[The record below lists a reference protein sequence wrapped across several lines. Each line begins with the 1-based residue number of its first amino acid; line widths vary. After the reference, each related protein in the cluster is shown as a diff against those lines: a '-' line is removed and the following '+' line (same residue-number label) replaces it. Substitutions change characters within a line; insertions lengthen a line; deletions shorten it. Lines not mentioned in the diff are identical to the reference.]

1 MNLFLRPANR
11 DDAEIVLEW
20 RNDKQTRENS
30 FSKDVIDLDTHL
42 KWFEGKLSDENCF
55 FYILMDD
62 EKRVGQIHIDRMN
75 DIGEV
80 SYMIAPDQRGKGYGK
95 HIIKLI
101 DGLMKDKVKVLVG
114 LVEDSN
120 TASRKCFEANSYS
133 ELSGGNLVCFVKT
146 L

>member
-55 FYILMDD
+55 LYILMDGD
-62 EKRVGQIHIDRMN
+62 ERVGQIRIDRMN
-75 DIGEV
+75 NIGEV

-133 ELSGGNLVCFVKT
+133 EFTGGNLICFVKT